1 MKRGVLYDA
10 RRDDREVPYKIYHP
24 ADHDGAP
31 LPLVVWSHGLGGSR
45 DGAGFL
51 ARYVAAHGYIVAHLS
66 HRGTDSTLW
75 EGKPGH
81 PWDVIRAAHISR
93 RTSLNRFRDI
103 PFLLDCFENGVDID
117 HDVLNMT
124 DLDVIGMSGHSF
136 GAITTQIMAGQ
147 KLGKGRRR
155 YSLQDERI
163 TAAIAYSPSPTY
175 NHSEPHDE
183 IYGGI
188 SIPAMYMTGTD
199 DESPISG
206 KDYTYRLPIYRY
218 ASGDDQHLVV
228 LNDADHMV
236 FAGSRGKLGANP
248 LREVHEE
255 IIQVAALSFWDAY
268 LKRDQAACE
277 WLSCGGFESFL
288 SGRGQY
294 ENRNM
299 KAAC

>member
-1 MKRGVLYDA
+1 
-10 RRDDREVPYKIYHP
+10 
-24 ADHDGAP
+24 
-31 LPLVVWSHGLGGSR
+31 
-45 DGAGFL
+45 
-51 ARYVAAHGYIVAHLS
+51 
-66 HRGTDSTLW
+66 
-75 EGKPGH
+75 
-81 PWDVIRAAHISR
+81 
-93 RTSLNRFRDI
+93 
-103 PFLLDCFENGVDID
+103 
-117 HDVLNMT
+117 
-124 DLDVIGMSGHSF
+124 
-136 GAITTQIMAGQ
+136 
-147 KLGKGRRR
+147 
-155 YSLQDERI
+155 
-163 TAAIAYSPSPTY
+163 
-175 NHSEPHDE
+175 
-183 IYGGI
+183 
-188 SIPAMYMTGTD
+188 MYMTGTD